1 MHFMQISKSS
11 VYLASIILRFEG
23 LTSEIFDRRLHLRLH
38 FNVSSIPPHES
49 ISGTELRIN
58 YRGALQRVTGDSD
71 AASGA
76 TNASAPRPRHHPR
89 LKMSVYMVTDPGAG
103 FGHQTLQIPRILD
116 HKIVRRSPCS
126 SCWESFDVTQ
136 AVNLWKQSVQT
147 NRGLRVVISEIQR
160 EGRKEKSSSLQHTT
174 RGMAFQFPSGDPDE
188 PEQVENPLLIV
199 YSNDGSRPSA
209 VRNKPRTP
217 SKTGKKRHKKR
228 SPAAVAPPVGS
239 RRKNKKEMR
248 CRRWPL
254 YVDFSEV
261 GWNDWIVAPAGYQAY
276 FCQGECPYYL
286 PDNLNST
293 NHAVVQTLV
302 HSVNPQAVPKPC
314 CVPTE
319 LSPISMLYVDNSEK
333 VVIKNYQDMVVE
345 ACGCR

>member
-1 MHFMQISKSS
+1 MIVCF
-11 VYLASIILRFEG
+11 VG
-23 LTSEIFDRRLHLRLH
+23 LTSEVFDRRLHLRFH

-58 YRGALQRVTGDSD
+58 YRGALRVTASHS
-71 AASGA
+71 AAA
-76 TNASAPRPRHHPR
+76 AKTNASVSRARQHPR

-116 HKIVRRSPCS
+116 HKIVRRSPCQ

-136 AVNLWKQSVQT
+136 AVNLWKQSAQT
-147 NRGLRVVISEIQR
+147 NRGLRVVISEIQK
-160 EGRKEKSSSLQHTT
+160 EGRKEKSLQHLT
-174 RGMAFQFPSGDPDE
+174 RGMAFQFPSEDSEETAD
-188 PEQVENPLLIV
+188 QVENPLLIV
-199 YSNDGSRPSA
+199 YSNDGSRPAA
-209 VRNKPRTP
+209 VRNKSRPS

-228 SPAAVAPPVGS
+228 SPAAVAPAVG
-239 RRKNKKEMR
+239 NKRTKQKAMR

>member
-1 MHFMQISKSS
+1 MSF
-11 VYLASIILRFEG
+11 VG
-23 LTSEIFDRRLHLRLH
+23 LTSEVFDRRLHLRFN
-38 FNVSSIPPHES
+38 FNVTSIPPHES

-58 YRGALQRVTGDSD
+58 YRGALRVTNS
-71 AASGA
+71 AAA
-76 TNASAPRPRHHPR
+76 TTNVSLPSRPKHHPR
-89 LKMSVYMVTDPGAG
+89 LKMSVYMVTDPGSG

-116 HKIVRRSPCS
+116 HKIIRRSLCE

-160 EGRKEKSSSLQHTT
+160 EGRKEKSLQNSA

-188 PEQVENPLLIV
+188 TEEQVENPLLIV
-199 YSNDGSRPSA
+199 YSNDGSRSAA
-209 VRNKPRTP
+209 VRNKPRAH

-228 SPAAVAPPVGS
+228 SPAAVAPSVGNK
-239 RRKNKKEMR
+239 RRHKKEMR